1 MSTSNFYVTVKNHF
15 NLSPEEKAQIRRE
28 EENQLL
34 EDMGI
39 EVEHHIDSDYSF
51 EGWDG

>member
-1 MSTSNFYVTVKNHF
+1 MSVANFYVTVDNHF
-15 NLSPEEKAQIRRE
+15 NLSPEEKAQARRE
-28 EENQLL
+28 EENQIL

-39 EVEHHIDSDYSF
+39 DIEPFTDQDYSF